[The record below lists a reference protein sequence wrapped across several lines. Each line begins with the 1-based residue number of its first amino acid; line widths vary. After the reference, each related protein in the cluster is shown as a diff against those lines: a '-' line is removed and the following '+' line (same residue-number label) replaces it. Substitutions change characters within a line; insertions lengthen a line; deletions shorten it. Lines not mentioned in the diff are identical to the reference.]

1 MNDSDAQATLL
12 LEEARRF
19 LEKSMQSPTASDGQV
34 AFLHAAILLAFS
46 SLEAHINAVA
56 DEMALRPG
64 LGVLAKSVL
73 LELEYSL
80 DKGEFKLTKRLKM
93 YRFEDR
99 LSFLLANFSNPPIPA
114 WTRESWWGDLKNGID
129 LRNQLVHPKSKVT
142 IDIVAVEKALAA
154 IVACL
159 DFLYQSIYRRPF
171 PSAKRGINASLTF

>member
-19 LEKSMQSPTASDGQV
+19 FEKSVQSSAGSEGQV

-46 SLEAHINAVA
+46 SLEAHVNAVA
-56 DEMALRPG
+56 DEMALRSG
-64 LGVLAKSVL
+64 LGVLEKSVL
-73 LELEYSL
+73 LEQDYTLE
-80 DKGEFKLTKRLKM
+80 KGEFKLADRLKM

-99 LSFLLANFSNPPIPA
+99 LSFLLANFSNPPIPV
-114 WTRESWWGDLKNGID
+114 WTKESWWSGLKHGID
-129 LRNQLVHPKSKVT
+129 LRNRLVHPKSKVS
-142 IDIVAVEKALAA
+142 IDIHAVEKALAA

-159 DFLYQSIYRRPF
+159 DFLYQNIYRRPF